1 MGFQDE
7 LRAAMRTKEE
17 ADKLN
22 QEKLNNTLR
31 AEARRVVDEL
41 QKVLI
46 AKVKSADYTEE
57 NGKAIVTG
65 IFPLSRR
72 FLISRRVDNNAAVIA
87 NSKKWLF
94 KDPSVVYRAFY
105 YFELNSTYAEEY
117 EQLKRY
123 IRAMATNDKITAEFV
138 LYDKHKKEVH
148 PFPTRIDNS
157 LLECDFT
164 LAVHGTTKIDI

>member
-7 LRAAMRTKEE
+7 LRANMKTKNE
-17 ADKLN
+17 AEKLN

-31 AEARRVVDEL
+31 AEARYLVDEL
-41 QKVLI
+41 KKLLI
-46 AKVKSADYTEE
+46 TNVKNADYTEE
-57 NGKAIVTG
+57 NGTAIVTA
-65 IFPLSRR
+65 IYPISRR
-72 FLISRRVDNNAAVIA
+72 FLIIRKVDNNADVIA

-94 KDPSVVYRAFY
+94 KDPSIVYRAFY
-105 YFELNSTYAEEY
+105 YFELNPTYTEEY
-117 EQLKRY
+117 EQLKRF

-148 PFPTRIDNS
+148 PFPTRIDNF

-164 LAVHGTTKIDI
+164 LAVRGTIKIDV